1 LRLQHYGILGSI
13 PSGADRYHLHCIAE
27 LKPMSRATILIAY
40 IAIDLLIVGG
50 VVWCVFHHLPVSKY
64 FFPAILL
71 FMANGAWLVVM
82 TVRKTPP
89 RQ

>member
-1 LRLQHYGILGSI
+1 M
-13 PSGADRYHLHCIAE
+13 P
-27 LKPMSRATILIAY
+27 RANILIAY
-40 IAIDLLIVGG
+40 IVIDLFIVGG
-50 VVWCVFHHLPVSKY
+50 VVWCVFQHLPVSKY

>member
-1 LRLQHYGILGSI
+1 M
-13 PSGADRYHLHCIAE
+13 P
-27 LKPMSRATILIAY
+27 RAKILITY
-40 IAIDLLIVGG
+40 IVIDLLIVAG
-50 VVWCVFHHLPVSKY
+50 VVWCVFQHMPVSKY

-82 TVRKTPP
+82 TVRSTPP

>member
-1 LRLQHYGILGSI
+1 MPRAWILSI
-13 PSGADRYHLHCIAE
+13 F
-27 LKPMSRATILIAY
+27 ILV
-40 IAIDLLIVGG
+40 DLAIVGG
-50 VVWCVFHHLPVSKY
+50 VLFCVFQHVPVSKY

-82 TVRKTPP
+82 TIRKTPP